1 MLSLFVILLWVV
13 VTLELIKGLS
23 ANGTPPVLQKFS
35 WQMDLAYAMWS
46 SIGIIRIVGA
56 VALAV
61 SVFFVPD
68 EARLAALMWAVPALA
83 LWGGIYWLFNHYWVG
98 RVKFP
103 PIGQKVFANAKDN
116 ALDLGLQVIG
126 VERNG
131 VAKAFPANML
141 YFHHQI
147 PDEIDGNP
155 IWVTYCGLCRSGRVY
170 DLRVDGNTLTFSL
183 IGAISYNATFRD
195 SITGSWWRQET
206 GEAAKGPL
214 RGRVLEDVAF
224 EQMTLGNWL
233 DKHPDSTVLQYDPAF
248 VGPYTFTAKLL
259 SYEASKPAWHMVGDP
274 PLVLGVVID
283 GAARA
288 YDWSQLKSRG
298 LVNDS
303 VAGTDLLVLTDPEQ
317 VTGAVYDRSLDGR
330 SLSFERAEDGTITDT
345 ETGSSWDHFGRCTKG
360 KLKGK
365 ALGLIQSY
373 QQYVRGWITFHA
385 QTTFYEF

>member
-1 MLSLFVILLWVV
+1 MLSLFVILLWLVV
-13 VTLELIKGLS
+13 ALELIKGLS

-56 VALAV
+56 IALV
-61 SVFFVPD
+61 LSFFLVPG
-68 EARLAALMWAVPALA
+68 EARPAAVVWAVPALA

-103 PIGQKVFANAKDN
+103 PIGQKVFAGQEDN

-170 DLRVDGNTLTFSL
+170 DLRVDGKTLTFSL

-195 SITGSWWRQET
+195 NIT
-206 GEAAKGPL
+206 
-214 RGRVLEDVAF
+214 
-224 EQMTLGNWL
+224 
-233 DKHPDSTVLQYDPAF
+233 
-248 VGPYTFTAKLL
+248 L
-259 SYEASKPAWHMVGDP
+259 S
-274 PLVLGVVID
+274 
-283 GAARA
+283 
-288 YDWSQLKSRG
+288 
-298 LVNDS
+298 
-303 VAGTDLLVLTDPEQ
+303 
-317 VTGAVYDRSLDGR
+317 
-330 SLSFERAEDGTITDT
+330 
-345 ETGSSWDHFGRCTKG
+345 
-360 KLKGK
+360 
-365 ALGLIQSY
+365 LIH
-373 QQYVRGWITFHA
+373 I
-385 QTTFYEF
+385 